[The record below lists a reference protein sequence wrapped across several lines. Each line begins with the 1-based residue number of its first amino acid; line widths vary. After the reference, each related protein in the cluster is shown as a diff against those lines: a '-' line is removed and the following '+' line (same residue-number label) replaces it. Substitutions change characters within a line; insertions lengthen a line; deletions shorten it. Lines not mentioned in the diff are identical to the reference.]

1 MENRLVQEVEATE
14 GGAPPAGS
22 PVRVRRALISVSDKT
37 GVVNFARGLSEM
49 GITLMSTGGTASAIR
64 DAGLEVIDVAEFTG
78 QEEIL
83 GGRVKTLH
91 PRLHAALLAKRED
104 PDHMAALA
112 ADGIEPIDLVCVNL
126 YPFQETVARPDVTEA
141 EAVEN
146 IDIGGPTMIRAAAKN
161 HHSVAVVV
169 RPESYDAV
177 LAELE
182 AGAGAISE
190 ETRHWLAN
198 EAFADIAGYDAAI
211 SRWFGLRYEAF
222 PQYWVFAY
230 EKFLELSYGEN
241 PHQKGALYVESGARS
256 HVLAKVSKLHGKALS
271 FNNVLD
277 LDAANKL
284 LAEFDEPAAVI
295 VKHNN
300 PCGAAVADTVGD
312 AYEKALACDP
322 LSAYGGVIAV
332 NRPVDLGL
340 AQALSENFV
349 EVLVAPEFADDA
361 MEVLTRKE
369 AIRIMHNAEQH
380 DPEPRERDLKRVR
393 GGLLVQ
399 TPDLLEEGRGQMEV
413 ATSTEPTEEQWR
425 DLLFAWKVC
434 KHVRSNAIVFARDG
448 ATRGIGAGQMSRV
461 DSVRIAV
468 EKAGDAFADETEPLA
483 GSAVASDAFFPFAD
497 GLQAA
502 LDAGA
507 TAAIQ
512 PGGSLRD
519 DEVIAAADRAGAAM
533 VFTGIRHFRH

>member
-1 MENRLVQEVEATE
+1 MADPLVQEVEATE
-14 GGAPPAGS
+14 GGAPPAGE

-37 GVVNFARGLSEM
+37 GVVDFARGLSEM
-49 GITLMSTGGTASAIR
+49 GVALLSTGGTASAIR
-64 DAGLEVIDVAEFTG
+64 DAGIEVTDVSEFTG
-78 QEEIL
+78 QDEIL

-91 PRLHAALLAKRED
+91 PRLHAALLAKRDD
-104 PDHMAALA
+104 PEHMAALA
-112 ADGIEPIDLVCVNL
+112 ADGIDPIDLVCVNL

-182 AGAGAISE
+182 AGDGAISE

-277 LDAANKL
+277 LDAASKL
-284 LAEFDEPAAVI
+284 LAEFEEPAAVI

-300 PCGAAVADTVGD
+300 PCGAAIAATIGE
-312 AYEKALACDP
+312 AYDKALACDP
-322 LSAYGGVIAV
+322 LSAYGGVIAL
-332 NRPVDLGL
+332 NRPVDRAL
-340 AQALSENFV
+340 AERLNENFV
-349 EVLVAPEFADDA
+349 EVLVAPDFDEDA
-361 MEVLTRKE
+361 MGVLTQKE
-369 AIRIMHNAEQH
+369 AIRILHNAENRG
-380 DPEPRERDLKRVR
+380 PEPRERDLKRVR

-399 TPDLLEEGRGQMEV
+399 TPDLLEEGRAEMEV
-413 ATSTEPTEEQWR
+413 ATSTQPNDEQWR
-425 DLLFAWKVC
+425 DMLFAWKVC
-434 KHVRSNAIVFARDG
+434 KHVKSNAIVFARDG

-468 EKAGDAFADETEPLA
+468 EKAADAFERDAEPLA
-483 GSAVASDAFFPFAD
+483 GTTVASDAFFPFAD
-497 GLQAA
+497 GPVSA

-507 TAAIQ
+507 TSVIQ
-512 PGGSLRD
+512 PGGSKRD
-519 DEVIAAADRAGAAM
+519 DEVIAAVDERGAVM
-533 VFTGIRHFRH
+533 VFTRRRHFRH

>member
-1 MENRLVQEVEATE
+1 MADPLVQEVEATE
-14 GGAPPAGS
+14 GGAPPAGE

-37 GVVNFARGLSEM
+37 GVVDFARGLSEM
-49 GITLMSTGGTASAIR
+49 GVALLSTGGTASAIR
-64 DAGLEVIDVAEFTG
+64 DAGIEVTDVSEFTG
-78 QEEIL
+78 QDEIL

-91 PRLHAALLAKRED
+91 PRLHAALLAKRDD
-104 PDHMAALA
+104 PEHMAALSA
-112 ADGIEPIDLVCVNL
+112 EGIEPIDLVCVNL
-126 YPFQETVARPDVTEA
+126 YPFQETVARQDVTEA

-182 AGAGAISE
+182 AGDGAISE

-277 LDAANKL
+277 LDAASKL
-284 LAEFDEPAAVI
+284 LAEFEEPAAVI

-300 PCGAAVADTVGD
+300 PCGAAIADTIGQ
-312 AYEKALACDP
+312 AYDSALACDP
-322 LSAYGGVIAV
+322 LSAYGGVIAL
-332 NRPVDLGL
+332 NRPVDRAL
-340 AQALSENFV
+340 AERLNENFV
-349 EVLVAPEFADDA
+349 EVLVAPDFNEDA
-361 MEVLTRKE
+361 MGVLTQKE
-369 AIRIMHNAEQH
+369 AIRILHNAEQRG
-380 DPEPRERDLKRVR
+380 PEPRERDLKRVR

-399 TPDLLEEGRGQMEV
+399 TPDLLEEGREQMEV
-413 ATSTEPTEEQWR
+413 ATSTQPSDEQWR
-425 DLLFAWKVC
+425 DMLFAWKVC

-468 EKAGDAFADETEPLA
+468 EKAADAFEGDPEPLA
-483 GSAVASDAFFPFAD
+483 GTTVASDAFFPFAD
-497 GLQAA
+497 GPLSA

-507 TAAIQ
+507 TSVIQ
-512 PGGSLRD
+512 PGGSRRD
-519 DEVIAAADRAGAAM
+519 DEVIAAVDERGATM
-533 VFTGIRHFRH
+533 VFTRRRHFRH

>member
-1 MENRLVQEVEATE
+1 MPDPMVQDVEATE
-14 GGAPPAGS
+14 GGAPPAGA

-37 GVVNFARGLSEM
+37 GVVDFARGLSEL
-49 GITLMSTGGTASAIR
+49 GIALLSTGGTASAIR
-64 DAGLEVIDVAEFTG
+64 DAGLEVTDVAEFTG

-91 PRLHAALLAKRED
+91 PRLHAALLAKRDD
-104 PDHMAALA
+104 PEHMAALA

-126 YPFQETVARPDVTEA
+126 YPFQETVARQDVTEA

-182 AGAGAISE
+182 AGDATISE

-277 LDAANKL
+277 LDAASKL

-300 PCGAAVADTVGD
+300 PCGGAIADTVGE

-322 LSAYGGVIAV
+322 LSAYGGVIAL
-332 NRPVDLGL
+332 NRPVDRAL
-340 AQALSENFV
+340 AEALNETFV
-349 EVLVAPEFADDA
+349 EVLVAPDFSDDA
-361 MEVLTRKE
+361 MDVLTQKE
-369 AIRIMHNAEQH
+369 AIRILHNAELS

-399 TPDLLEEGRGQMEV
+399 TPDLLEEGREQMEV
-413 ATSTEPTEEQWR
+413 ATSIQPTDEQWR

-468 EKAGDAFADETEPLA
+468 EKAADAFEGDPEPLA
-483 GSAVASDAFFPFAD
+483 GTAVASDAFFPFAD
-497 GLQAA
+497 GPLGA

-507 TAAIQ
+507 TSVIQ
-512 PGGSLRD
+512 PGGAKRD
-519 DEVIAAADRAGAAM
+519 DEVIAAVDDRGAAM
-533 VFTGIRHFRH
+533 VFTRRRHFRH

>member
-1 MENRLVQEVEATE
+1 MADPLVQEVEATE
-14 GGAPPAGS
+14 GGAPPAGE

-37 GVVNFARGLSEM
+37 GVVDFARGLSEM
-49 GITLMSTGGTASAIR
+49 GVALLSTGGTASAIR
-64 DAGLEVIDVAEFTG
+64 DAGIEVTDVSEFTG
-78 QEEIL
+78 QDEIL

-91 PRLHAALLAKRED
+91 PRLHAALLAKRDD
-104 PDHMAALA
+104 PEHMAALA
-112 ADGIEPIDLVCVNL
+112 ADGIDPIDLVCVNL

-182 AGAGAISE
+182 AGDGAISE

-277 LDAANKL
+277 LDAASKL
-284 LAEFDEPAAVI
+284 LAEFEEPAAVI

-300 PCGAAVADTVGD
+300 PCGAAIAATIGE
-312 AYEKALACDP
+312 AYDNALACDP
-322 LSAYGGVIAV
+322 LSAYGGVIAL
-332 NRPVDLGL
+332 NRPVDRAL
-340 AQALSENFV
+340 AERLNENFV
-349 EVLVAPEFADDA
+349 EVLVAPDFDEDA
-361 MEVLTRKE
+361 MGVLTQKE
-369 AIRIMHNAEQH
+369 AIRILHNAEQRG
-380 DPEPRERDLKRVR
+380 PEPRERDLKRVR

-399 TPDLLEEGRGQMEV
+399 TPDLLEEGREQMEV
-413 ATSTEPTEEQWR
+413 ATSTQPNDEQWR
-425 DLLFAWKVC
+425 DMLFAWKVC
-434 KHVRSNAIVFARDG
+434 KHVKSNAIVFARDG

-468 EKAGDAFADETEPLA
+468 EKAADAFDGDAEPLA
-483 GSAVASDAFFPFAD
+483 GTTVASDAFFPFAD
-497 GLQAA
+497 GPLSA

-507 TAAIQ
+507 TSVIQ
-512 PGGSLRD
+512 PGGSKRD
-519 DEVIAAADRAGAAM
+519 DEVIAAVDERGAAM
-533 VFTGIRHFRH
+533 VFTRRRHFRH

>member
-1 MENRLVQEVEATE
+1 MADPLVQEVEATE
-14 GGAPPAGS
+14 GGAPPAGE

-37 GVVNFARGLSEM
+37 GVVDFARGLSEM
-49 GITLMSTGGTASAIR
+49 GVALLSTGGTASAIR
-64 DAGLEVIDVAEFTG
+64 DAGIEVTDVSEFTG
-78 QEEIL
+78 QDEIL

-91 PRLHAALLAKRED
+91 PRLHAALLAKRDD
-104 PDHMAALA
+104 PEHMAALA
-112 ADGIEPIDLVCVNL
+112 ADGIDPIDLVCVNL

-182 AGAGAISE
+182 AGDGAISE

-277 LDAANKL
+277 LDAASKL
-284 LAEFDEPAAVI
+284 LAEFEEPAAVI

-300 PCGAAVADTVGD
+300 PCGAAIAATIGE
-312 AYEKALACDP
+312 AYDNALACDP
-322 LSAYGGVIAV
+322 LSAYGGVIAL
-332 NRPVDLGL
+332 NRPVDRAL
-340 AQALSENFV
+340 AERLNENFV
-349 EVLVAPEFADDA
+349 EVLVAPDFDEDA
-361 MEVLTRKE
+361 MGVLTQKE
-369 AIRIMHNAEQH
+369 AIRILHNAEQRG
-380 DPEPRERDLKRVR
+380 PEPRERDLKRVR

-399 TPDLLEEGRGQMEV
+399 TPDLLEEGREQMEV
-413 ATSTEPTEEQWR
+413 ATSTQPNDEQWR
-425 DLLFAWKVC
+425 DMLFAWKVC
-434 KHVRSNAIVFARDG
+434 KHVKSNAIVFARDG

-468 EKAGDAFADETEPLA
+468 EKAADAFEGDAEPLA
-483 GSAVASDAFFPFAD
+483 GTTVASDAFFPFAD
-497 GLQAA
+497 GPLSA

-507 TAAIQ
+507 TSVIQ
-512 PGGSLRD
+512 PGGSKRD
-519 DEVIAAADRAGAAM
+519 DEVIAAVDERGAAM
-533 VFTGIRHFRH
+533 VFTRRRHFRH

>member
-1 MENRLVQEVEATE
+1 MADPLVQEVEATE
-14 GGAPPAGS
+14 GGAPPAGE

-37 GVVNFARGLSEM
+37 GVVDFARGLSEM
-49 GITLMSTGGTASAIR
+49 GVALLSTGGTASAIR
-64 DAGLEVIDVAEFTG
+64 DAGIEVTDVSEFTG
-78 QEEIL
+78 QDEIL

-91 PRLHAALLAKRED
+91 PRLHAALLAKRDD
-104 PDHMAALA
+104 PEHMAALA
-112 ADGIEPIDLVCVNL
+112 ADGIDPIDLVCVNL

-182 AGAGAISE
+182 AGDGAISE

-277 LDAANKL
+277 LDAASKL
-284 LAEFDEPAAVI
+284 LAEFEEPAAVI

-300 PCGAAVADTVGD
+300 PCGAAIAATIGE
-312 AYEKALACDP
+312 AYDNALACDP
-322 LSAYGGVIAV
+322 LSAYGGVIAL
-332 NRPVDLGL
+332 NRPVDRAL
-340 AQALSENFV
+340 AERLNENFV
-349 EVLVAPEFADDA
+349 EVLVAPDFDEDA
-361 MEVLTRKE
+361 MGVLTQKE
-369 AIRIMHNAEQH
+369 AIRILHNAEQRG
-380 DPEPRERDLKRVR
+380 PEPRERDLKRVR

-399 TPDLLEEGRGQMEV
+399 TPDLLEEGREQMEV
-413 ATSTEPTEEQWR
+413 ATSTQPNDDQWR
-425 DLLFAWKVC
+425 DMLFAWKVC
-434 KHVRSNAIVFARDG
+434 KHVKSNAIVFARDG

-468 EKAGDAFADETEPLA
+468 EKAADAFEGDAEPLA
-483 GSAVASDAFFPFAD
+483 GTTVASDAFFPFAD
-497 GLQAA
+497 GPLSA

-507 TAAIQ
+507 TSVIQ
-512 PGGSLRD
+512 PGGSKRD
-519 DEVIAAADRAGAAM
+519 DEVIAAVDERGAAM
-533 VFTGIRHFRH
+533 VFTRKRHFRH